1 MTDAE
6 WLATTDF
13 PGMIAALGDRVS
25 VRKARLFACA
35 CCRQVESIW
44 ALQDAAAI
52 VEIGERAA
60 DGAVTPGELS
70 YQLTEAEKRRVPLAR
85 FNSVSQV
92 QFYCLRPIVGRAG
105 ARDTLRYCGHF
116 ALEILQ
122 RQRRQEVPAG
132 VFPQVFAGQWDLPP
146 EYVGCAEVV
155 CGVLRE
161 LFGDSLAAPRVPA
174 RWPGLLESLAE
185 SLYGGEDCQGILHDA
200 LLEADL
206 PELAAHFERP
216 FHPRGCWVVDAILK
230 KR

>member
-1 MTDAE
+1 M
-6 WLATTDF
+6 
-13 PGMIAALGDRVS
+13 S
-25 VRKARLFACA
+25 VRKARLFVCA
-35 CCRQVESIW
+35 CCRRLGPVA
-44 ALQDAAAI
+44 ALEETAAV

-60 DGAVTPGELS
+60 DGAIPAGELS
-70 YQLTEAEKRRVPLAR
+70 YQLANAHKRSGVDVRLHPERSLQRHCLAR
-85 FNSVSQV
+85 
-92 QFYCLRPIVGRAG
+92 IVGRAG
-105 ARDTLRYCGHF
+105 ARDAVHLCARN
-116 ALEILQ
+116 ALYILQ

-146 EYVGCAEVV
+146 EYAGCAEVV

-161 LFGDSLAAPRVPA
+161 LFGDSPAAPRVPA
-174 RWPGLLESLAE
+174 RWPALIKSLAE
-185 SLYGGEDCQGILHDA
+185 SLYGGENCQGVLHDA